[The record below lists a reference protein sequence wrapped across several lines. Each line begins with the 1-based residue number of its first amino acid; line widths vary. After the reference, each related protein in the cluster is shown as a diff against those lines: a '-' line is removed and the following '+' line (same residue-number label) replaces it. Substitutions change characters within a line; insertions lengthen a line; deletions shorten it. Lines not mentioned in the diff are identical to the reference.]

1 MGGIKIDPIYPVNPS
16 AEIQKDKKQENN
28 NLVGISLFEQ
38 MLRQA
43 QQEQKTRSEK
53 TEEKEEK
60 LEVSQEVYQK
70 ASLQQSFYI
79 MDRLIDRSKKKDEEK
94 K

>member
-1 MGGIKIDPIYPVNPS
+1 MGGIKIDPIYPVNPYV
-16 AEIQKDKKQENN
+16 EIQKDKKQENKMET
-28 NLVGISLFEQ
+28 SLFEK

-43 QQEQKTRSEK
+43 QQKVQCEN

-60 LEVSQEVYQK
+60 PKEVSQEAYQK

-79 MDRLIDRSKKKDEEK
+79 INQLNRSNKKDEEK

>member
-1 MGGIKIDPIYPVNPS
+1 MGGIKIDPIYPVNPYV
-16 AEIQKDKKQENN
+16 EIQKDKKQENKMET
-28 NLVGISLFEQ
+28 SLFEQ

-43 QQEQKTRSEK
+43 QQKAQCEK

-60 LEVSQEVYQK
+60 LKEVSQETYQK
-70 ASLQQSFYI
+70 ASLQQSFYMI
-79 MDRLIDRSKKKDEEK
+79 NRLTTNRSNKKDEEK